1 MLKIGNASS
10 ELSDLQ
16 ILLQLLSNSLVTG
29 IIHPTA
35 CYHPVC
41 RDSSVFL
48 DTCKSTYLG
57 RLWGLK
63 RQGSLLQKSCQ
74 TSEKGYP
81 IWLWLEM
88 GNGIYVMH
96 VG

>member
-63 RQGSLLQKSCQ
+63 RQRSLLQKTCQ